1 MRKIR
6 VALIIICTLF
16 FFQNSYGQKSN
27 KVNKKKTV
35 GQTNKLVGTWRLIEY
50 KDLDT
55 LTYKWTYPYGKN
67 PRGYFTYTSTN
78 IVNLNIS
85 TDNPML
91 LTEDSVKKSSISCYN
106 FIENYSF
113 GYFGTYSI
121 DWKKSIVTH
130 HVKGGSVPWYID
142 TEQPRPFILQGDTLI
157 IGDNKKKKR
166 VLVKAD

>member
-6 VALIIICTLF
+6 VVLIIICTVF

-27 KVNKKKTV
+27 NVNKEKTV
-35 GQTNKLVGTWRLIEY
+35 KQTNKLVGTWRLIEY
-50 KDLDT
+50 TDLDT
-55 LTYKWTYPYGKN
+55 LTHKWTYPYGKN

-85 TDNPML
+85 ADNSL
-91 LTEDSVKKSSISCYN
+91 KLTEDSAKTFPMSYYN

-121 DWKKSIVTH
+121 NWQKSIVTH
-130 HVKGGSVPWYID
+130 HVWKI
-142 TEQPRPFILQGDTLI
+142 R
-157 IGDNKKKKR
+157 
-166 VLVKAD
+166 